1 MEIDAGEY
9 GVEAAEEKQQPLGLL
24 VTLLII
30 IIFISL

>member
-24 VTLLII
+24 VILLVI
-30 IIFISL
+30 L

>member
-24 VTLLII
+24 VTLLVII
-30 IIFISL
+30 IYL